1 MREAAEEKA
10 EKDQQKLEKENA
22 KKSKKENFIRCKESC
37 ICNEKICKAAGLKEC
52 PVCGDVM
59 KSQCS
64 KARCT
69 VENIRP
75 LMKLPWFDVE
85 KKLTCS
91 TAATKK
97 KSQSKII
104 KECAISTDESDYCD
118 SEKDEGEEEEEE
130 LLLSEGEEGEGEE
143 EVTDLQQAS
152 CSKVL
157 DEDEIEYCDVKEG
170 MWVVVVYEEERFI
183 GKVQHKKAGEVNVRR
198 LEKPLG
204 INLPVKESIMPK
216 CIELA
221 SDHHRHKL
229 TRIANK
235 NENGFG
241 CNYMFFTM
249 HHCSFYYHTV
259 TYLT

>member
-1 MREAAEEKA
+1 MEGSGILELREAAEEEIA

-22 KKSKKENFIRCKESC
+22 KKSKKENFIQCKEWC

-52 PVCGDVM
+52 SVCGDVM

-69 VENIRP
+69 VVNIRP

-85 KKLTCS
+85 KKLNRS
-91 TAATKK
+91 TAARKK
-97 KSQSKII
+97 KSRSKII

-118 SEKDEGEEEEEE
+118 SEEDEGEEEEEE

-157 DEDEIEYCDVKEG
+157 DEDEIEYCDVKAG

-183 GKVQHKKAGEVNVRR
+183 GKVQHKKAGEVNVRC

-204 INLPVKESIMPK
+204 INLPQLFEPG
-216 CIELA
+216 E
-221 SDHHRHKL
+221 
-229 TRIANK
+229 RI
-235 NENGFG
+235 
-241 CNYMFFTM
+241 
-249 HHCSFYYHTV
+249 YYAKMYRTDIRPSQTQTDEDGKQKRKWFWV
-259 TYLT
+259 Y